1 MSQEFIE
8 SLRKALSVANDDG
21 MEAATAEFGH
31 LLHPDFGIDE
41 ATGVP
46 DPEHYTGREAFV
58 ENLRKLEE
66 AFDQI
71 RIEPLEFVDLGDQ
84 LVVVVAMSGRGRGSG
99 AAVEMTFT
107 QLWTVREGKAASLH
121 DYATKAEALEA
132 AGLSE

>member
-1 MSQEFIE
+1 
-8 SLRKALSVANDDG
+8 
-21 MEAATAEFGH
+21 
-31 LLHPDFGIDE
+31 
-41 ATGVP
+41 
-46 DPEHYTGREAFV
+46 
-58 ENLRKLEE
+58 
-66 AFDQI
+66 
-71 RIEPLEFVDLGDQ
+71 LEFVDLGDQ